1 MHATAILACFL
12 LASPAAEPERYF
24 EITVIDRQ
32 TGRGVPLVELS
43 TVNGI
48 RYVTDS
54 NGVVAFDEPGLLG
67 QKVFFYVKSH
77 GYEFHADGFGF
88 RGTAVETKPGGKVT
102 LEIDRKN
109 IAERLYR
116 ITGAGIYRDSA
127 LTGRP
132 APIDQ
137 PLINARVLGSDS
149 VLTAVFQGKLFWFWG
164 DTNRAAYPLGN
175 FHATGA
181 TSELPKNGGLEPSR
195 GVNFNYFKNE
205 DGFARGMAPMPGDG
219 PTWLDALTVLNSAD
233 GRERMFAA
241 YLKVKPP
248 LTVYARGLAEFNL
261 EKEAFEHVADFD
273 IRSPVFPSGHPFVH
287 EEADG
292 KNYVY
297 FADPFPIVRVAADA
311 DALANL
317 FQYEAYTCLKAGSRV
332 DPFQVDE
339 SELEKVELDRDAE
352 GRLHWSWR
360 RNAAPLGPRAEAKLI
375 EMGRIKPQEARLRL
389 VDAASN
395 KPVVAHRGSVYWND
409 FRKRWLLIAAESEGT
424 SPLGEIWLAEAE
436 SLAGPWRNAR
446 KIVTHDKYSFYN
458 PKQHPQFDEQG
469 GRIIYF
475 EGTYTQTFSGNP
487 EATPRYEYNQIM
499 YRLDLADERLRTPVA
514 GSEKPQ

>member
-1 MHATAILACFL
+1 MHAATILACCFF
-12 LASPAAEPERYF
+12 AAPTAEPERYF
-24 EITVIDRQ
+24 EITVVDRQ
-32 TGRGVPLVELS
+32 TQRGVPLVELS
-43 TVNGI
+43 TTNNI
-48 RYVTDS
+48 RHVTDS

-77 GYEFHADGFGF
+77 GYEFPADGFGF
-88 RGTAVETKPGGKVT
+88 HGTVLETKPGGKAK
-102 LEIDRKN
+102 LEIDRQN

-116 ITGAGIYRDSA
+116 VTGAGIYRDSV

-132 APIDQ
+132 APIDD
-137 PLINARVLGSDS
+137 PLVNGGVLGSDS
-149 VLTAVFQGKLFWFWG
+149 VLTAVYQGKLYWFWG

-181 TSELPKNGGLEPSR
+181 TSQLPGKGGLDPAI
-195 GVNFNYFKNE
+195 GVKLSYFIG
-205 DGFARGMAPMPGDG
+205 DGGFARGMAPMPGEG
-219 PTWLDALTVLNSAD
+219 PTWLDALTVLKSAS

-248 LTVYARGLAEFNL
+248 LTVYARGLAEFNP
-261 EKEAFEHVADFD
+261 EKQVFEHAADFD
-273 IRSPVFPSGHPFVH
+273 IGSPAFPSGHPFVH

-311 DALANL
+311 GSLGDLS
-317 FQYEAYTCLKAGSRV
+317 QYEAFTCLKPGSRV

-339 SELEKVELDRDAE
+339 RELAQVELDRDAK

-360 RNAAPLGPRAEAKLI
+360 RNAATLGPRAEAKLV
-375 EMGRIKPQEARLRL
+375 EMGRIKPEEARLSLR
-389 VDAASN
+389 DAETG
-395 KPVVAHRGSVYWND
+395 KPVVAHRGSVYWNG
-409 FRKRWLLIAAESEGT
+409 FRKRWLLICVESQGT

-458 PKQHPQFDEQG
+458 PKQHPQFDQDG
-469 GRIIYF
+469 GRFIYF
-475 EGTYTQTFSGNP
+475 EGTYTQMFSGNP
-487 EATPRYEYNQIM
+487 DATPRYEYNQVM
-499 YRLDLADERLRTPVA
+499 YRLDLGEERLKASAA
-514 GSEKPQ
+514 GSERAQ